1 MKSASQKTSPR
12 QKSHAGFARALLCIA
27 PLALAGCSVFS
38 PIPQN
43 RGSLIEKDDYA
54 QLVPGTSTR
63 NDVTD
68 ILGSPTSH
76 ATFDDNTWIY
86 ISMVTVPQ
94 PLGFPRV
101 TKQNVLVLAFD
112 TTGVLRRM
120 DTLHRKNG
128 YNVGMVGET
137 TPTPGTKVNVLQQL
151 LGNVGRYNPMSGMG
165 STFGGTQG
173 PLGAGVGT
181 GHGGTG
187 NSIP

>member
-12 QKSHAGFARALLCIA
+12 QKAHAGFARALLCIA

-43 RGSLIEKDDYA
+43 RGSLIEKDDYS

-68 ILGSPTSH
+68 ILGSPTAH

-112 TTGVLRRM
+112 NGGVLRRL

-128 YNVGMVGET
+128 YDVGMVGET
-137 TPTPGTKVNVLQQL
+137 TPTPAPRSMCSSSCWVMWDATT
-151 LGNVGRYNPMSGMG
+151 R
-165 STFGGTQG
+165 
-173 PLGAGVGT
+173 
-181 GHGGTG
+181 
-187 NSIP
+187 